1 MPFWIEVLVSVFLI
15 IGSLFALIGAIGLYR
30 LPDFYTRLHG
40 PTKAT
45 TLGVGGI
52 VIASMLF
59 FSSRNG
65 GLSLHELLITLFS
78 LPHGSRQRAH
88 AGQGCHAAETACR
101 GADPRQTLGLMPQL
115 TARRGAVSR
124 RSDDD
129 AARRRLLLVFLLQL
143 LDDRL
148 LQAQAELRVESGW
161 LSASVTKN
169 TSSTRSPS
177 VAIFA
182 FCTDRSKSR
191 NSCPTRAS
199 KPGTVGR
206 DDLENGL
213 RALRVVVNGDLR
225 WEGEV
230 LELARYTALDD
241 GQVVVR
247 IAQRGDQSAADFL
260 DALRVVADGAAVGFH
275 DVGVQGELAARGED
289 AGVMDVQVELIHR
302 RHGYRKEIVLVRRI
316 DEDLRA
322 AFELALRGF
331 LDQDQRAA
339 IGRVLDDRIGVPG
352 DIGGGVAQ
360 EIVVTQLRP
369 ELLGIIRIGAMAH
382 QIVEGG
388 ALCSANLL
396 LTAQRIPAR
405 A

>member
-1 MPFWIEVLVSVFLI
+1 M
-15 IGSLFALIGAIGLYR
+15 
-30 LPDFYTRLHG
+30 
-40 PTKAT
+40 
-45 TLGVGGI
+45 
-52 VIASMLF
+52 
-59 FSSRNG
+59 
-65 GLSLHELLITLFS
+65 
-78 LPHGSRQRAH
+78 
-88 AGQGCHAAETACR
+88 
-101 GADPRQTLGLMPQL
+101 
-115 TARRGAVSR
+115 
-124 RSDDD
+124 
-129 AARRRLLLVFLLQL
+129 
-143 LDDRL
+143 
-148 LQAQAELRVESGW
+148 
-161 LSASVTKN
+161 
-169 TSSTRSPS
+169 
-177 VAIFA
+177 
-182 FCTDRSKSR
+182 
-191 NSCPTRAS
+191 
-199 KPGTVGR
+199 
-206 DDLENGL
+206 
-213 RALRVVVNGDLR
+213 
-225 WEGEV
+225 

-260 DALRVVADGAAVGFH
+260 DALRVVADGAAVGFQH

-388 ALCSANLL
+388 ALGLANLL
-396 LTAQRIPAR
+396 LTAQRILQPALER
-405 A
+405 ALGLRIELAQQAGAPGVP